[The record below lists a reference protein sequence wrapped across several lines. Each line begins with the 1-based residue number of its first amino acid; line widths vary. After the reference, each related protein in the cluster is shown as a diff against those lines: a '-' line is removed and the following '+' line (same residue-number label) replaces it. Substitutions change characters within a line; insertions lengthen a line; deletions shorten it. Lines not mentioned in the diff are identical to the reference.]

1 MNIQIGTTLYRT
13 KAHKEFNKQLLTVI
27 YIDRPFIQI
36 QDSNGSYF
44 ITEQKIEDGFF
55 TINTEPEDFIDL
67 VTNKKL
73 DDQSKHSIASE
84 MNDPSPTQIKAFNQ
98 DNK

>member
-13 KAHKEFNKQLLTVI
+13 KAKYPKDRDLLTVI
-27 YIDRPFIQI
+27 DIDTDYVQL
-36 QDSNGSYF
+36 QDSNGIYWTP
-44 ITEQKIEDGFF
+44 IKKLDGFF
-55 TINTEPEDFIDL
+55 TINTEPEDFIDP

-84 MNDPSPTQIKAFNQ
+84 MNDPSPIQIKAFNQ
-98 DNK
+98 DNE